1 MKSYLRPLLIYTFLI
16 QFAGIAFSQ
25 EINIVD
31 PQKTEVETVSIIG
44 VGDVMLGTHYPSESC
59 LPPNDGKNILDSV
72 KTFLRDA
79 DVTFGNLEG
88 TMVDEGGE
96 VKHCGNPAICFAFKM
111 PTRYVNYLT
120 DAGFDVMSIANNHVG
135 DFGETG
141 RKSTANTLKNAGINF
156 AGLLAYP
163 TTVFERNGV
172 KYGLCA
178 FSPNGGTMDIKN
190 IPEAAKI
197 VASLSTQCDI
207 VIVSF
212 HGGAEGSKMNHVTK
226 KTEIFLGE
234 NRGDVYAFSH
244 AMIDA
249 GADVVFG
256 HGPHVTRAVETY
268 KGRFIAYSMGN
279 FCTYG
284 RFNLQ
289 GINGI
294 APIVKV
300 FTSKT
305 GEFQKAK
312 IVSIRQKGEG
322 IPVVDNSNRVYQ
334 ELKKLTET
342 DFPNTPL
349 KFTDTNEILPK

>member
-1 MKSYLRPLLIYTFLI
+1 MKSYLRPLLIYTFLF
-16 QFAGIAFSQ
+16 QYTGIAFSQ
-25 EINIVD
+25 EVNIVTA
-31 PQKTEVETVSIIG
+31 QKEVETVSIIG
-44 VGDVMLGTHYPSESC
+44 VGDVMLGTHYPSTNC
-59 LPPNDGKNILDSV
+59 LPPNDGKTILDSV
-72 KTFLRDA
+72 KIALRDA

-88 TMVDEGGE
+88 TMLDEGGE
-96 VKHCGNPAICFAFKM
+96 VKTCQNPAICFAFKM
-111 PTRYVNYLT
+111 PTRYVSYLT
-120 DAGFDVMSIANNHVG
+120 DAGFDVMSTANNHVG

-141 RKSTANTLKNAGINF
+141 RKSTANTLKSAGINF

-163 TTVFERNGV
+163 TSILERNGV
-172 KYGLCA
+172 KYGFCA
-178 FSPNGGTMDIKN
+178 FSPNGGTLDIKN

-197 VASLSTQCDI
+197 VASLSKQCDI

-212 HGGAEGSKMNHVTK
+212 HGGAEGSKMSHVTK
-226 KTEIFLGE
+226 KTEVFLGE

-249 GADVVFG
+249 GADVLFG

-268 KGRFIAYSMGN
+268 KGRFIVYSMGN

-300 FTSKT
+300 YTSKT
-305 GEFQKAK
+305 GEFQKAQ
-312 IVSIRQKGEG
+312 IISIKQKGEG
-322 IPVVDNSNRVYQ
+322 IPVVDVSNRVYL

-349 KFTDTNEILPK
+349 KFTDANEILPTK